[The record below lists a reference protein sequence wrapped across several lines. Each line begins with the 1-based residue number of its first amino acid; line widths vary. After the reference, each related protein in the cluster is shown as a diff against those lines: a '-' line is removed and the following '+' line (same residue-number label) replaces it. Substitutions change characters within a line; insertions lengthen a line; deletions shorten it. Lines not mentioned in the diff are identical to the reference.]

1 MNSPRRVFAAFLVLP
16 TCLAAAQTPSRDPDV
31 ENIVAAVSADRLA
44 HDVQALAAFGT
55 RHLYSD
61 TTSATRGIGA
71 AREWIRQQM
80 VAEIEAEVAMLER
93 QLGCAALSQSVI
105 DAIATVPRHAF
116 VPAEVQPFAYLNS
129 PLPIGHGKTISQP
142 FIVALMTDLL
152 RVERDCVVLEIG
164 TGFGYQA
171 AVLGQLA
178 DQVYTV
184 EIIEEIA
191 LQARKR
197 LSRLGYVNINL
208 RMGNG
213 TLGWP
218 EHAPYDRIMV
228 TAAPDLIPPA
238 LLQQLK
244 PGGRM
249 VIPTGI
255 PDQQQLILVEKNAQG
270 RISTRDILPVR
281 FSELEQPAAAA
292 GRG

>member
-1 MNSPRRVFAAFLVLP
+1 
-16 TCLAAAQTPSRDPDV
+16 
-31 ENIVAAVSADRLA
+31 
-44 HDVQALAAFGT
+44 
-55 RHLYSD
+55 
-61 TTSATRGIGA
+61 
-71 AREWIRQQM
+71 
-80 VAEIEAEVAMLER
+80 
-93 QLGCAALSQSVI
+93 
-105 DAIATVPRHAF
+105 
-116 VPAEVQPFAYLNS
+116 
-129 PLPIGHGKTISQP
+129 
-142 FIVALMTDLL
+142 
-152 RVERDCVVLEIG
+152 VVLEIG

-178 DQVYTV
+178 DQVYSV

>member
-1 MNSPRRVFAAFLVLP
+1 MSEEDLFEPL
-16 TCLAAAQTPSRDPDV
+16 
-31 ENIVAAVSADRLA
+31 RL
-44 HDVQALAAFGT
+44 
-55 RHLYSD
+55 
-61 TTSATRGIGA
+61 
-71 AREWIRQQM
+71 QM
-80 VAEIEAEVAMLER
+80 VAEIAAEVNMLEA
-93 QLGCAALSQSVI
+93 QLGQAALAPRVLE
-105 DAIATVPRHAF
+105 AIARVPRHAF
-116 VPAEVQPFAYLNS
+116 VPAEAQPFAYVNS

-152 RVERDCVVLEIG
+152 DIEPQTAVLEIG

-171 AVLGQLA
+171 AVLSRLA
-178 DQVYTV
+178 RQVYSV
-184 EIIEEIA
+184 EIIEE
-191 LQARKR
+191 LHEQARRR
-197 LSRLGYVNINL
+197 LARLGYANIEL
-208 RMGNG
+208 RLGNG

-255 PDQQQLILVEKNAQG
+255 PEQQHLLLVEKNLQG
-270 RISTRDILPVR
+270 RITTREVLPVR
-281 FSELEQPAAAA
+281 FSELEQPDTPL

>member
-1 MNSPRRVFAAFLVLP
+1 MGEEDIFESL
-16 TCLAAAQTPSRDPDV
+16 
-31 ENIVAAVSADRLA
+31 RL
-44 HDVQALAAFGT
+44 
-55 RHLYSD
+55 
-61 TTSATRGIGA
+61 
-71 AREWIRQQM
+71 EM
-80 VAEIEAEVAMLER
+80 VAEVAAEVAVFE
-93 QLGCAALSQSVI
+93 QHLGCAALAPPVMEALAS
-105 DAIATVPRHAF
+105 VPRHAF
-116 VPAEVQPFAYLNS
+116 VPAEVQAFAYLNS

-152 RVERDCVVLEIG
+152 QVESDSVVLEIG

-178 DQVYTV
+178 QQVYSV
-184 EIIEEIA
+184 EIIEEIHE
-191 LQARKR
+191 QARKR
-197 LSRLGYVNINL
+197 LARLGYVNIAL

-218 EHAPYDRIMV
+218 DHAPYDRIMV

-249 VIPTGI
+249 GIPTGI
-255 PDQQQLILVEKNAQG
+255 PDQQQPVLVEKTAKG
-270 RISTRDILPVR
+270 RIAARETRPVR
-281 FSELEQPAAAA
+281 FAEREQPAATA

>member
-1 MNSPRRVFAAFLVLP
+1 MSEEDIFESLRR
-16 TCLAAAQTPSRDPDV
+16 
-31 ENIVAAVSADRLA
+31 
-44 HDVQALAAFGT
+44 
-55 RHLYSD
+55 
-61 TTSATRGIGA
+61 
-71 AREWIRQQM
+71 QM
-80 VAEIEAEVAMLER
+80 VAEIAAEVAMLER
-93 QLGCAALSQSVI
+93 QIGCAALSQAVM
-105 DAIATVPRHAF
+105 DALATVPRHAF

-152 RVERDCVVLEIG
+152 QVQRDSVVLEIG

-178 DQVYTV
+178 DRVYSV
-184 EIIEEIA
+184 EIIEELA
-191 LQARKR
+191 AQAKKR
-197 LSRLGYVNINL
+197 LASLGYVNIDL

-228 TAAPDLIPPA
+228 TAAPDLIPAA
-238 LLQQLK
+238 LLHQLK
-244 PGGRM
+244 PGGRL

-255 PDQQQLILVEKNAQG
+255 PDQQQLVLVEKNAQG
-270 RISTRDILPVR
+270 RISTREILPVR
-281 FSELEQPAAAA
+281 FSELEQPAAPA

>member
-1 MNSPRRVFAAFLVLP
+1 MGEEDIFESL
-16 TCLAAAQTPSRDPDV
+16 
-31 ENIVAAVSADRLA
+31 RL
-44 HDVQALAAFGT
+44 
-55 RHLYSD
+55 
-61 TTSATRGIGA
+61 
-71 AREWIRQQM
+71 EM
-80 VAEIEAEVAMLER
+80 VAEVAAEVAVFEQ
-93 QLGCAALSQSVI
+93 QLGCAALARPVMEALAS
-105 DAIATVPRHAF
+105 VPRHAF
-116 VPAEVQPFAYLNS
+116 VPAEVQPFSYLNS

-152 RVERDCVVLEIG
+152 QVESDSVVLEIG

-178 DQVYTV
+178 RQVYSV
-184 EIIEEIA
+184 EIIEEIHE
-191 LQARKR
+191 QARKR
-197 LSRLGYVNINL
+197 LARLGYVNIAL

-218 EHAPYDRIMV
+218 DHAPYDRIMV

-255 PDQQQLILVEKNAQG
+255 PDQQQLLLVQKNAQG
-270 RISTRDILPVR
+270 RIATREILPVR